1 MRKLLSLL
9 LTTTCLT
16 LIPKL
21 AYSLTWS
28 FSGYTIE
35 DNGNRYIASGSF
47 ILPDGFSGSFD
58 INTANIP
65 TTLNINVTTIS
76 GTNADF
82 SFNSGNINF
91 GSSSFDG
98 TVIGNIATFTS
109 INILENF
116 DPVTNNFKSLF
127 DTGGI
132 QAYDNPNAGVSLDT
146 SVPDTAS
153 GSSFGDATGTPTPL
167 IVPFEFNE
175 NLAVSVAVG
184 IIAFGYWKRNQK

>member
-28 FSGYTIE
+28 FSGYSIE
-35 DNGNRYIASGSF
+35 DNGNSYIASGSF

-65 TTLNINVTTIS
+65 STLNINVTTVGIS
-76 GTNADF
+76 TPADF
-82 SFNSGNINF
+82 SFNSGNIDF
-91 GSSSFDG
+91 GNSNFDG
-98 TVIGNIATFTS
+98 TVTGNTATFTS
-109 INILENF
+109 I
-116 DPVTNNFKSLF
+116 SLVSGF
-127 DTGGI
+127 NTLNDVNGAF
-132 QAYDNPNAGVSLDT
+132 QEYSNVNAGVSLSTLNTATGT
-146 SVPDTAS
+146 SFDP
-153 GSSFGDATGTPTPL
+153 ATGTPTPPS